1 MPEGRLAFLT
11 GATGFIGSRLT
22 RRLAEEGWRL
32 RCAVRATSDTADL
45 ERLGAEIEVGDLL
58 DVDWLAGELAGVD
71 VAFHLAA
78 VYAVG
83 IVDVA
88 AMERTNVGG
97 TRAFLEACERAG
109 VPRAVYVS
117 STVALGPVV
126 EGEGDENTENVGPF
140 RSHYERT
147 KVEAHRLAVEAQR
160 RGLPVTIVCPAYVY
174 GPGDGGPG
182 AALMADA
189 LRGRIPGFPNP
200 PAWFSYV
207 HVDDVAEGIRL
218 AAEVGRA
225 GETYVLSGEHCRVDE
240 YLGRAAALA
249 GRRISRLRFPPA
261 LARLSAMVCDGI
273 SRATGLRFPLTR
285 ENVET
290 GTGWRWLHSHAKATA
305 ELGWRPR
312 SLDEGLPETVVWVQR
327 HVLGRR

>member
-11 GATGFIGSRLT
+11 GATGFIGSRLA
-22 RRLAEEGWRL
+22 RRLADEGWRL
-32 RCAVRATSDTADL
+32 RCAARASSDTTDL
-45 ERLGAEIEVGDLL
+45 ERLGAEIVVGDLL
-58 DVDWLAGELAGVD
+58 DADWLAGELADVG

-83 IVDVA
+83 IVDVR

-117 STVALGPVV
+117 STIALGPVASGV
-126 EGEGDENTENVGPF
+126 GDESSENTGPY

-147 KVEAHRLAVEAQR
+147 KVESHRLALDAQR
-160 RGLPVTIVCPAYVY
+160 RGLPLTIVCPAYVY
-174 GPGDGGPG
+174 GPGDTGPG
-182 AALMADA
+182 AALLADA

-207 HVDDVAEGIRL
+207 HVDDVVEGIRL
-218 AAEVGRA
+218 AAEVGRT

-261 LARLSAMVCDGI
+261 LARLSAGVCDGV
-273 SRATGLRFPLTR
+273 SRVTGLRFPLTR

-290 GTGWRWLHSHAKATA
+290 GTRWRWLHSHDKATE
-305 ELGWRPR
+305 ELGWEPR
-312 SLDEGLPETVVWVQR
+312 SLDEGLPETVAWVR
-327 HVLGRR
+327 ERVSSRR